1 MRRLILLIAWLAC
14 IACAKDFLLM
24 ENLMENP
31 AQVADPGFDVA
42 YAQVPA
48 VSLSVV
54 GVGGEFGWGRSGD
67 YDRYRLAFSGSY
79 LEMDSLY
86 RQVYSE
92 WDFSTAWF
100 SKGPSKEN
108 FGLVAGVGYGLS
120 IDWVP
125 EGNDFAGES
134 WTSNRYKAGVALIK
148 SPLSLSAMLSLLNH
162 DSYFEFDYALAL
174 RFEGSRIGAFVEF
187 DGKSL
192 DVGDYLKF
200 EHFAIY
206 SVYRFPD
213 FAMSVS
219 IVFSIGNWN
228 FSGAY
233 GNAGSLW
240 DWFGFSI
247 SKSIR
252 KKTIL

>member
-24 ENLMENP
+24 ENP
-31 AQVADPGFDVA
+31 AQVADPGFGVA

-54 GVGGEFGWGRSGD
+54 GVGGEFGLGRSGD
-67 YDRYRLAFSGSY
+67 YDRYRIAFSGSY

-192 DVGDYLKF
+192 NVGDYLKF

>member
-31 AQVADPGFDVA
+31 AQVADPGFEVA

-67 YDRYRLAFSGSY
+67 YDRYRIAFSGSY

-108 FGLVAGVGYGLS
+108 FGLVAGAGYGLS

-125 EGNDFAGES
+125 ESES
-134 WTSNRYKAGVALIK
+134 WTSNRYKAGATLVR
-148 SPLSLSAMLSLLNH
+148 SSLSLSAMLSLLNH

-192 DVGDYLKF
+192 NVGDYLKF

>member
-1 MRRLILLIAWLAC
+1 MRRLILLIAWLAN

-31 AQVADPGFDVA
+31 AQVADPGFEVA

-54 GVGGEFGWGRSGD
+54 GVGGEFGWGHSGD
-67 YDRYRLAFSGSY
+67 YDRYRLAFLGSY

-92 WDFSTAWF
+92 WDFSVASL
-100 SKGPSKEN
+100 SKDCVG
-108 FGLVAGVGYGLS
+108 FVAGVGYGLS

-125 EGNDFAGES
+125 KGDDFAGES
-134 WTSNRYKAGVALIK
+134 WTSNRYKAGATLVR

-192 DVGDYLKF
+192 NVGDYLKF

-247 SKSIR
+247 SKSVR

>member
-1 MRRLILLIAWLAC
+1 MSWAILRRTIYLMVWLAGF
-14 IACAKDFLLM
+14 ACAMEFLLV
-24 ENLMENP
+24 ENP
-31 AQVADPGFDVA
+31 AQLADPGFGVA
-42 YAQVPA
+42 YARVPA
-48 VSLSVV
+48 VSFSVA
-54 GVGGEFGWGRSGD
+54 GVGGEFGLGRSGD
-67 YDRYRLAFSGSY
+67 YDRYRIAFSGSY

-100 SKGPSKEN
+100 LKGPSKEN
-108 FGLVAGVGYGLS
+108 FGLVAGAGYGLS

-125 EGNDFAGES
+125 ESES
-134 WTSNRYKAGVALIK
+134 WTSNRYKAGIAFMK
-148 SPLSLSAMLSLLNH
+148 SSLTLSAMASLLNH
-162 DSYFEFDYALAL
+162 DSYFEFDYDVAL
-174 RFEGSRIGAFVEF
+174 RFEGLRIGAFIDY
-187 DGKSL
+187 DGVSIH
-192 DVGDYLKF
+192 VGDYLKF
-200 EHFAIY
+200 EHVAIY

-219 IVFSIGNWN
+219 MVFSIGGWN
-228 FSGAY
+228 FAGAY

-240 DWFGFSI
+240 DWFGVSA